1 LIDYRQ
7 NEITIVEG
15 LQSELSTDLRP
26 CTVVF
31 ANQTAPAPKYPY
43 VSYSVPTPLESN
55 EKGYCIA
62 KDGTRYKEL
71 TQIWSFTIH
80 SDDDVEALNLA
91 VQAYEYFNVVG
102 KEYLN
107 DNKIVVA
114 KVGNITNRDNL
125 LSIEYEHCNGFDVTF
140 NLMFI
145 INSEKLYS
153 DGVIKTVTV

>member
-1 LIDYRQ
+1 ML
-7 NEITIVEG
+7 
-15 LQSELSTDLRP
+15 
-26 CTVVF
+26 
-31 ANQTAPAPKYPY
+31 
-43 VSYSVPTPLESN
+43 
-55 EKGYCIA
+55 
-62 KDGTRYKEL
+62 
-71 TQIWSFTIH
+71 
-80 SDDDVEALNLA
+80 EALNLA